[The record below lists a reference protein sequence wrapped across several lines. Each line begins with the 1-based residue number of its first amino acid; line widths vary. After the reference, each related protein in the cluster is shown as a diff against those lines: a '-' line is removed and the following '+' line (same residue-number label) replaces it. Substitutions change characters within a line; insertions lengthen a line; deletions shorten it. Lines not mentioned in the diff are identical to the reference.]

1 MASKPS
7 RSDSRASCSQSNSLP
22 RQSQPR
28 SNMASRPSRSESRAS
43 CSQSN
48 SLSDNV
54 RRSRSRSLRRSQS
67 RWSRSPSFS
76 RSHHQREKEREERKT
91 SDDARQC
98 INQGLSCTGT
108 SQLEGRSK
116 PDEREKSSNGFPIS
130 EGRK

>member
-1 MASKPS
+1 MASKPSRSDSRASCSQCNSLPRQSQPRSNMASKPS
-7 RSDSRASCSQSNSLP
+7 RSDSRASCSQSNS
-22 RQSQPR
+22 S
-28 SNMASRPSRSESRAS
+28 
-43 CSQSN
+43 
-48 SLSDNV
+48 SDNV
-54 RRSRSRSLRRSQS
+54 TRSRSRSLRRSQS